1 MAQLIVL
8 MLGMVLATTGL
19 SGYILISRKEEW
31 F

>member
-19 SGYILISRKEEW
+19 SGYILMKKEEW